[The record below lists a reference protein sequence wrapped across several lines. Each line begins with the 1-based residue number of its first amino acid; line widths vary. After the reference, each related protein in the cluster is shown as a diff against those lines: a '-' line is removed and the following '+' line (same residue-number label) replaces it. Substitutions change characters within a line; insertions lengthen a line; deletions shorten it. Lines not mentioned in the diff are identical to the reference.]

1 MTQDKTD
8 RQDYY
13 NNHYNNNNNCITDN
27 DGADYNNR
35 WL

>member
-13 NNHYNNNNNCITDN
+13 NNHYNNNNNSITDN

>member
-13 NNHYNNNNNCITDN
+13 NNHYNNNNCITDN
-27 DGADYNNR
+27 YGADYNNR

>member
-13 NNHYNNNNNCITDN
+13 NNHYNNNNNCIIDN
-27 DGADYNNR
+27 YGADYNNR